1 MSYPILY
8 KSTETEFT
16 SNGIGVLSDTVSCIV
31 TEERNGSFELQMKYP
46 IDGIHYSDIQD
57 RSLIMAKPNP
67 IDEAQPFRVYRTTKP
82 LNGMV
87 SIYARHISYDL
98 SGIPVSPF
106 GATNIVDAF
115 QKLKTNAVTD
125 CPFTFWTNKATS
137 ANMSVKVPSPIRSL
151 LGGQSGSV
159 LDVYGGEYKFDRYTV
174 RLYDHRGTDRG
185 VSIRYGKNLLDLE
198 QERNCASVYTGL
210 YPYWTDMDGNNMVT
224 LPEKI
229 VNTPG
234 SYDYVNI
241 MTIDFSEQ
249 WENAPTVGQLRAR
262 AESYIKSNNIGVP
275 SVSLTVSHAMLEQT
289 EEYKGMALLER
300 IDLCDTVSIEFPK
313 LGVSASAKANKTE
326 FNVLLDRYESIEFG
340 DARKT
345 LTDTIIEQN
354 QEVRG
359 TKDFARSLVSQAS
372 DKLNEAMQN
381 ASGLYPTE
389 DVQPDGSVIYY
400 LHDKKVLE
408 ESSIVIKVSNE
419 GIGLSSDGGKT
430 YPYGYTVTGNMV
442 MDFIAANGIVA
453 NWVTSGELNL
463 GLLKL
468 IGTICGLMQGYGAT
482 KSGKT
487 TEGIVMYGNGVDTD
501 GNAKP
506 PYIIVTNAGIRGQ
519 SDADHDFNMA
529 AGALEVN
536 GAITS
541 SGNIHTDGAVTS
553 GDGYWIG
560 DYRAVRLGPL
570 DQEEKN
576 QVWFG
581 NTNADNVY
589 IEGKKLY
596 INKVGLDTY
605 LRGTVHVQNSAW
617 FDGQVVV
624 SGYDLAQGTWQQIQ
638 TGNGD
643 YVTVWAYQGGG

>member
-1 MSYPILY
+1 
-8 KSTETEFT
+8 
-16 SNGIGVLSDTVSCIV
+16 
-31 TEERNGSFELQMKYP
+31 
-46 IDGIHYSDIQD
+46 
-57 RSLIMAKPNP
+57 MAKPNP

-241 MTIDFSEQ
+241 MAIDFSEQ

-354 QEVRG
+354 QEVKG

-389 DVQPDGSVIYY
+389 DIQPDGSVIYY

-408 ESSIVIKVSNE
+408 ESSIVIKVSSE

-430 YPYGYTVTGNMV
+430 YPYGYTVTGKMV

-519 SDADHDFNMA
+519 SDADHDFSMT
-529 AGALEVN
+529 AGVFEVN
-536 GAITS
+536 GSIIANAAGDYIGNVTAAGNVTAGTYYALNGNYAIRD
-541 SGNIHTDGAVTS
+541 NDGQL
-553 GDGYWIG
+553 WIG
-560 DYRAVRLGPL
+560 
-570 DQEEKN
+570 N
-576 QVWFG
+576 
-581 NTNADNVY
+581 NASRNVY
-589 IEGKKLY
+589 LQGKPLY
-596 INKVGLDTY
+596 INEPGLNTY
-605 LRGTVHVQNSAW
+605 FRGDVDFTGANVTGLPDSTFPSNISGTIS
-617 FDGQVVV
+617 FDGNTYFNSQADFKGKAYFENGLSVKD
-624 SGYDLAQGTWQQIQ
+624 SNGDFRDLSIGTWKLIK
-638 TGNGD
+638 TADNE
-643 YVTVWAYQGGG
+643 YVYVWAYE